1 MYYCV
6 FWYPTIFHQEKVHR
20 NPDESKFFK
29 EISDKDPTGRDF
41 YLKVTE
47 SAIDNKPDCYHLKFV
62 LSDSKDPD
70 KENNAKTIESIFYYY
85 AHTRNGF
92 VTYTYDR
99 EKLKN
104 DYWSKFFDSDND
116 QSEAIE
122 QVRNHIIKEYQLPV
136 HSPEFEPPS
145 KEFIE
150 DYIIDR
156 ILISFYHHAKG
167 FYHEHEVQ
175 SQSDGKLIAYYYT
188 KEYQDGRRD
197 YITVAPTLSTKNNEV
212 VNWFLDQFEKQF
224 ISYAERI
231 SKDHRDFSQRINLR
245 RRSRNALASKN
256 SNADEEIRK
265 CLIEYSNIQKESEE
279 KIGNKP
285 PSISSLID
293 AAKRSIDTLSAAE
306 CRERLLHYTDST
318 SPTEI
323 KEIRDLHVKLRI
335 LTKLCGDAL
344 TEYTYCKALLGSKYN
359 DDYKHDRYFDNEQV
373 ELLSLYSDYLPRL
386 SKLDERRKK
395 AFNIRNSIRY
405 IEGVK
410 QDCSRWENELTEN
423 LIEHVHNISKNHE
436 DTLEKIGEL
445 IKEVKSLSENHED
458 TLTKI
463 GDLIK
468 GVKSLS
474 EKHEETLNTI
484 KKLSQEANDLSGE
497 NKKMLKESEVSN
509 RYSSIL
515 GKYSVGLGIIGE
527 GLGKISAGLG
537 IIGIGFAIISASNHC
552 EILKYIGYFTLV
564 GGFFIGFLGFLRY
577 RNGEKKLPPND

>member
-6 FWYPTIFHQEKVHR
+6 FWYPTIFHQEKIHR

-29 EISDKDPTGRDF
+29 EISDKDPTRRDF

-47 SAIDNKPDCYHLKFV
+47 KAIDSNPDCYHLDFV
-62 LSDSKDPD
+62 LSDSKNPE
-70 KENNAKTIESIFYYY
+70 KKTGAKTIESIFCYY

-99 EKLKN
+99 EKLKR
-104 DYWSKFFDSDND
+104 DYWSKFFDSDD
-116 QSEAIE
+116 DLSAAIE
-122 QVRNHIIKEYQLPV
+122 QVRNHIIKEYKLPV
-136 HSPEFEPPS
+136 HSPDFERPS

-188 KEYQDGRRD
+188 KEYPNGHRD
-197 YITVAPTLSTKNNEV
+197 YLTVAPTLSTKNNEV

-245 RRSRNALASKN
+245 RRSQNALANKN

-265 CLIEYSNIQKESEE
+265 CLIEYSNIQKESDER
-279 KIGNKP
+279 IGNTP
-285 PSISSLID
+285 PSISSLIN
-293 AAKRSIDTLSAAE
+293 AAKNSIETLSAIE
-306 CRERLLHYTDST
+306 CQEQLRRFTDST

-323 KEIRDLHVKLRI
+323 KEIRDLHTKLRI

-423 LIEHVHNISKNHE
+423 LIEHVHSISKNHKE
-436 DTLEKIGEL
+436 TLTKIGEL
-445 IKEVKSLSENHED
+445 IEE
-458 TLTKI
+458 
-463 GDLIK
+463 
-468 GVKSLS
+468 VKSLS

-537 IIGIGFAIISASNHC
+537 IIGVGFAIISASNHC

-577 RNGEKKLPPND
+577 RNGEKKLPPNDKIKE